1 MTLIVVLRAFA
12 SGASALTGVEAISNG
27 VSAFKPP
34 KSKNAART
42 LGVMGLIAIS
52 LFLGVSYLAVKTG
65 ARPSESVSCSPR
77 SREQFSRLIGLFD
90 PLLRRPGTT
99 LAILVLAANT
109 SYQGFPRLAAV
120 LASDRFFP
128 RQFVNLGDRLV
139 YSNGIIVLAAVAALL
154 IWAFHADVISLIHL
168 YVIGVFTAF
177 TLSQAGMVRHGRS
190 SDPGRRWRAVVNGFG
205 AAATGLVTIV
215 VIQTKFTQGAWMVI
229 VAVPVLIVLFL
240 LVNRHYRGVARRLRA
255 RSGAVKSVVSATN
268 RVVVYVESLDEAT
281 ERAAWYAREITGGD
295 YTAVYVPG
303 NGGRIRAEAGG
314 TSAASRRDAARERQA
329 GRAAPRLCLGAPP
342 Q

>member
-1 MTLIVVLRAFA
+1 
-12 SGASALTGVEAISNG
+12 
-27 VSAFKPP
+27 
-34 KSKNAART
+34 
-42 LGVMGLIAIS
+42 MGLIAIS
-52 LFLGVSYLAVKTG
+52 LFLGVSYLAIKTG
-65 ARPSESVSCSPR
+65 ARPSESVS
-77 SREQFSRLIGLFD
+77 
-90 PLLRRPGTT
+90 LLSEIARAVFPASSASSILYFVVQGTT

-154 IWAFHADVISLIHL
+154 IWVFHADVISLIHL

-177 TLSQAGMVRHGRS
+177 TLSQAGMVRHWYRS
-190 SDPGRRWRAVVNGFG
+190 SDPGRRWRGVVNGLG

-240 LVNRHYRGVARRLRA
+240 LVNRHYHPHEVFAYTISAGQVTNLPAKVTGVQLKRGDHLVLRPC
-255 RSGAVKSVVSATN
+255 GGGGFGDPKS
-268 RVVVYVESLDEAT
+268 
-281 ERAAWYAREITGGD
+281 
-295 YTAVYVPG
+295 
-303 NGGRIRAEAGG
+303 
-314 TSAASRRDAARERQA
+314 RDAAAIRRDLE
-329 GRAAPRLCLGAPP
+329 LGFVTPEGARKGYCFDK
-342 Q
+342 